1 MFSITIKADPA
12 FATRIERL
20 SREVESGKSIIAFM
34 LENDK
39 PINTDSFKDYK
50 KEYEETFAEFD
61 KAKTEFQTFTI
72 PEKILTEDGANTTWN
87 LDFAT
92 QMVTIT
98 YKGNKFTEEEFKAL
112 FK

>member
-1 MFSITIKADPA
+1 MFSFTIKANEA
-12 FATRIERL
+12 MSNRIERL

-39 PINTDSFKDYK
+39 PINTDSFREYK
-50 KEYEETFAEFD
+50 KEYEEAFAEFD
-61 KAKTEFQTFTI
+61 KAKTEFQNLTI
-72 PEKILTEDGANTTWN
+72 PQTILDKDAANTTWN

-92 QMVTIT
+92 QQVTIT
-98 YKGNKFTEEEFKAL
+98 YKGTAFTEEEFKAL